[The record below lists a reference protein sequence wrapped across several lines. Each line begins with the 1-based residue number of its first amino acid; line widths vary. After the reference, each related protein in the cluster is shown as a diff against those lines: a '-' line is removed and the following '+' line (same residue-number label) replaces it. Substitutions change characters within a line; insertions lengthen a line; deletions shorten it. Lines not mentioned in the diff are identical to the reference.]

1 LGNEIKITT
10 QLIKTK
16 LKIFKMKKIITL
28 FTTLLLISCS
38 TQESEMSQK
47 SMSET
52 NNTQRITTRQNYS
65 KNSLV
70 IKFANGVSEPTKQFL
85 RKYHQVISHKLCSHC
100 SNRSIELWMFDE
112 NIEIEPKKETISN
125 PTGGMNFPPQY
136 TSAIQAVDLNFD
148 IDVASTNTS
157 PNTTPISLVNS
168 YQSYIKNTN
177 NGITIAVF
185 DTGIKPDAGDSNP
198 IFQNQFL
205 YNSNNDTF
213 PQTISGWDFVNN
225 DNNCSDDDPNL
236 HGTAV
241 SFIITS
247 ILNTND
253 IPHQIMPLKICNAA
267 GKASYF
273 NLLCA
278 LNYSLEQNVSVL
290 QMSLGWYN
298 NNPGNLVD
306 SIFLDLVNQHPN
318 TIIIC
323 SAGNDGQN
331 NDVASHYP
339 SGYNANNIIA
349 IASCKQDISNISDWS
364 NYGAD
369 KVDFYAHGENIDFLG
384 NTIEG
389 TSFAS
394 PKVAAIV
401 AKLKY
406 LHPTWTSEQILQNLI
421 NQGIQCSFTR
431 PVKYNKI
438 LNP

>member
-1 LGNEIKITT
+1 
-10 QLIKTK
+10 
-16 LKIFKMKKIITL
+16 MKKIITL

-38 TQESEMSQK
+38 TQELEISEK
-47 SMSET
+47 STSET
-52 NNTQRITTRQNYS
+52 NNTQRILTRRNYS

-70 IKFANGVSEPTKQFL
+70 IKFSSGVSEPVKQFL
-85 RKYHQVISHKLCSHC
+85 RKYHEVTSHKLCSQC
-100 SNRSIELWMFDE
+100 SDASIELWMFDE
-112 NIEIEPKKETISN
+112 DVLIEPKKETISN
-125 PTGGMNFPPQY
+125 PAGGMNFPPQY
-136 TSAIQAVDLNFD
+136 TGAIKAVDLNFD
-148 IDVASTNTS
+148 VDVDIASTNTS
-157 PNTTPISLVNS
+157 SNTNSVSLVNS

-177 NGITIAVF
+177 NGVTIAVF
-185 DTGIKPDAGDSNP
+185 DTGIKPDAGDNNP
-198 IFQNQFL
+198 IFQDQFL
-205 YNSNNDTF
+205 YNSNNDAF

-225 DNNCSDDDPNL
+225 DNNCLDDDPNL

-241 SFIITS
+241 TSLITS
-247 ILNTND
+247 ILNTNN
-253 IPHQIMPLKICNAA
+253 IPHQILPLKICNSA

-298 NNPGNLVD
+298 NNPGNLAD
-306 SIFLDLVNQHPN
+306 SIFLDLINQHPN

-331 NDVASHYP
+331 NDVAIHCP
-339 SGYNANNIIA
+339 SGYEANNIIA
-349 IASCKQDISNISDWS
+349 IASCKQDASNISDWS
-364 NYGAD
+364 NYGANS
-369 KVDFYAHGENIDFLG
+369 VDFYAHGENINFLG

-406 LHPTWTSEQILQNLI
+406 LYPSITSDQVIQNLQNL
-421 NQGIQCSFTR
+421 GISCSFTR